1 MFQVDAMSRTPVYE
15 QIVEQAERFILA
27 GILNANDK
35 LPSVRNLSVELAINP
50 NTIQKSYTE
59 LDRRGVIYSVP
70 GKGCFVAA
78 DALEKIG
85 GNRRMKLE
93 ELKKLLNELKMAGI
107 TYKELEECLKAAFS
121 DSLAEEMSDWKSAGN
136 ESLVERN
143 GVKSAGNESLVEK
156 NEGEGGDTDD

>member
-1 MFQVDAMSRTPVYE
+1 MFQVDPMSRTPVYE
-15 QIVEQAERFILA
+15 QIVDQTERFILA
-27 GILNANDK
+27 GIINANDK

-70 GKGCFVAA
+70 GKGCFVSA

-93 ELKKLLNELKMAGI
+93 ELKKLLIELKLAGI
-107 TYKELEECLKAAFS
+107 TYRELEECLKAAYS
-121 DSLAEEMSDWKSAGN
+121 DTLVDSMSQWEKKEDAAVEITKRGEEEQK
-136 ESLVERN
+136 
-143 GVKSAGNESLVEK
+143 
-156 NEGEGGDTDD
+156 

>member
-15 QIVEQAERFILA
+15 QIVDQTERFILA
-27 GILNANDK
+27 GILSPNDK

-93 ELKKLLNELKMAGI
+93 ELKKLLIELKLAGI
-107 TYKELEECLKAAFS
+107 TYKELEECLKAAYS
-121 DSLAEEMSDWKSAGN
+121 DSLAEEMGEWKKAADD
-136 ESLVERN
+136 SLAEN
-143 GVKSAGNESLVEK
+143 MSGK
-156 NEGEGGDTDD
+156 GGDTDD

>member
-15 QIVEQAERFILA
+15 QIVDQTERFILA
-27 GILNANDK
+27 GIINANDK

-78 DALEKIG
+78 DALKKIG

-93 ELKKLLNELKMAGI
+93 ELKKLLIELKLAGI
-107 TYKELEECLKAAFS
+107 TYKELEECLKAAYS
-121 DSLAEEMSDWKSAGN
+121 DSLAEEMGEWKKAADD
-136 ESLVERN
+136 SLAEN
-143 GVKSAGNESLVEK
+143 MSGK
-156 NEGEGGDTDD
+156 GGDTDD

>member
-27 GILNANDK
+27 GVLNENDK

-70 GKGCFVAA
+70 GKGCFVSEG
-78 DALEKIG
+78 ALEKIG
-85 GNRRMKLE
+85 GNKRMKLE
-93 ELKKLLNELKMAGI
+93 ELKKLLMELKLAGI
-107 TYKELEECLKAAFS
+107 TYKELEECLRTVYK
-121 DSLAEEMSDWKSAGN
+121 DSLAEEMSDW
-136 ESLVERN
+136 
-143 GVKSAGNESLVEK
+143 
-156 NEGEGGDTDD
+156 EGGKSDD

>member
-15 QIVEQAERFILA
+15 QIVDQTERFILA
-27 GILNANDK
+27 GILSPNDK

-93 ELKKLLNELKMAGI
+93 ELKKLLIELKLAGI
-107 TYKELEECLKAAFS
+107 TYKELEECLKAAYSDTLAEKMSDWKTAGS
-121 DSLAEEMSDWKSAGN
+121 DSLAE
-136 ESLVERN
+136 
-143 GVKSAGNESLVEK
+143 K
-156 NEGEGGDTDD
+156 NEGKEGGTDD